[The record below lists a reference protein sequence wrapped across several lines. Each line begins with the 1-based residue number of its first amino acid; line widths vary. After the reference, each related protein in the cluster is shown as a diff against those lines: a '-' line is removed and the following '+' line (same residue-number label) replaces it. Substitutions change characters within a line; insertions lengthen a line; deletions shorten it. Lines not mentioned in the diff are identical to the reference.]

1 MYINIDD
8 KKCITKAILIQG
20 AKATEMKKKKNA
32 PETEETNTVPS
43 PETEEKQPENA
54 APETENAP
62 ELTETEKLQLAL
74 AELQN
79 KYVYL
84 QAEYQNFRK
93 RAAKDAADAR
103 SFAIADTLVPFL
115 AVGDYLN
122 MAKLAAEKSD
132 NIDSIRQGLA
142 MIIAEFF
149 KAFDEA
155 GVQKFESVG
164 KAFDPQL
171 HEAVSNEASDTV
183 PEGEII
189 REWACGFKL
198 GERLL
203 RPAKVVVSSGK
214 AEAPAEEEK

>member
-1 MYINIDD
+1 MKKD
-8 KKCITKAILIQG
+8 KKVQP
-20 AKATEMKKKKNA
+20 EEPVQDNNA
-32 PETEETNTVPS
+32 VPESEVPETGN
-43 PETEEKQPENA
+43 PENA
-54 APETENAP
+54 EAEVEAVS
-62 ELTETEKLQLAL
+62 ELDQLKIEL
-74 AELQN
+74 ADQQA
-79 KYVYL
+79 KYLYL

-93 RAAKDAADAR
+93 RAAKDTADAR

-122 MAKLAAEKSD
+122 MAKMAAEKSD
-132 NIDSIRQGLA
+132 NIDSIRQGLE

-164 KAFDPQL
+164 KVFDPQL

-183 PEGEII
+183 PEGVII

-198 GERLL
+198 GEKLL